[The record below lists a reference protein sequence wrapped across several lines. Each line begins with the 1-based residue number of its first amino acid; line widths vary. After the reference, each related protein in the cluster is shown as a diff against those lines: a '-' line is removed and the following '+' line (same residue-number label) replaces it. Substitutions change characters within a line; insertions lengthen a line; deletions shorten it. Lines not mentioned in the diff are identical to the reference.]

1 MAEAAAAENGGIVA
15 AETSKPSMKSKVQ
28 HKAKRLSNGCVPRFK
43 NNKKCK
49 HAGPQAQAGRKKL
62 CFEDL
67 RIILSKNSAFHRVF
81 PQDEKEAAILLMA
94 LSYGLVHG

>member
-1 MAEAAAAENGGIVA
+1 MAAAAAAATNGGAVA
-15 AETSKPSMKSKVQ
+15 GDSISKKSKPQ
-28 HKAKRLSNGCVPRFK
+28 HKDKTSSSSSSSNNSCLPFKKRRKFASPSRGK
-43 NNKKCK
+43 
-49 HAGPQAQAGRKKL
+49 KKL

-67 RIILSKNSAFHRVF
+67 RIILSKNSAFQRVF